1 MGLDL
6 TTFVLE
12 ILNFGVLLWLLN
24 RFLFRPIQ
32 AAIARRQAE
41 AEAAQA
47 GLDARAKALADA
59 EAELAARRAAEAD
72 EREAARAALG
82 EEMLKERGKRLQ
94 ALDAEIA
101 QARAQAEARLA
112 AQQESQRR
120 QCEADATA
128 RAEGFVRHYL
138 ERLAGP
144 ALEQAIIA
152 LFLSDLGQIDPE
164 KRRALAAAVVD
175 GPVLL
180 ETVYPVST
188 AVESALA
195 DALASLLD
203 HPVSLRWQAT
213 PELIAGLRVELDG
226 HRLEASLAAGLRA
239 FTGNGEST

>member
-41 AEAAQA
+41 AEAARA
-47 GLDARAKALADA
+47 ALDGRAKALADA
-59 EAELAARRAAEAD
+59 EAELAARRAAETD

-82 EEMLKERGKRLQ
+82 EDMRRERGERMR
-94 ALDAEIA
+94 ALDAEMA

-120 QCEADATA
+120 QCETEART
-128 RAEGFVRHYL
+128 RAEAYVRHYL

-152 LFLSDLGQIDPE
+152 LFLADLGQIDPE
-164 KRRALAAAVVD
+164 KRRALGAAAVAASVR
-175 GPVLL
+175 L
-180 ETVYPVST
+180 ETVYPLSE
-188 AVESALA
+188 AAEASLA
-195 DALASLLD
+195 EGLASLLG
-203 HPVSLRWQAT
+203 HPVTLSWRAA

-239 FTGNGEST
+239 FAGNEVSG